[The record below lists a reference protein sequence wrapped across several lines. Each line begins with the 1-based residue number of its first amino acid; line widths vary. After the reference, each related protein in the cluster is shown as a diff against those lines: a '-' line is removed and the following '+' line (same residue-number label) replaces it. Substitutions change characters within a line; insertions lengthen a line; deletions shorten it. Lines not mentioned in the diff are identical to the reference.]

1 MSSVI
6 VADELATDVTGAEAM
21 VTQHQE
27 YKAEIDT
34 RQKSVSEF
42 EQQAK
47 KLVTSDH
54 SAARDINEKSS
65 KLQTSWVELAE
76 TWEKRKV
83 ELDKNLE
90 VQTYIREADQVEG
103 WINARSVD
111 IECEDLG
118 DSLEAV
124 EELLKKH
131 DEFEK
136 MLMAQEEKFLGLQ
149 RLTRE
154 EEELRKL
161 TEAEEKRRRDEVR
174 RKEKELEGK
183 KERERKE
190 RRMQKERKEQERRL
204 EEKRKNQER
213 VKREAEERRLIQ
225 EQKQRAEA
233 EERIKRKEEER
244 QRLEEA
250 EKLRIKEQKLR
261 EEKAKA
267 EKMKRAQ
274 ELRQRE
280 EEQKRREIDMQ
291 RAAEE
296 QKQRQREERKFDQNR
311 NRPYGTRS
319 PPEVIRNGSPVANK
333 NGFSGPLCEGILQR
347 KQELEVGGRKSQTR
361 AWKTYFTVIK
371 GHQLLF
377 FREKKD
383 LQTKNYA
390 APPLNLREGFCEEAS
405 DYTKRKNA
413 MRVILTDG
421 SEYLFIARDASDLKR
436 WVKNISSITDG
447 EENGLD
453 DDLPASPPP
462 PRFNTPPL
470 SRDGRS
476 SPSIPR
482 NAAPT
487 FNPVITITTPDE
499 ETEDEGPPTFAP
511 PPPPAAIPQPV
522 VAPSDFAAPDNLPP
536 PIPDISLMPEDG
548 DDGLDNVLTAF
559 PDDLP
564 PDIPPPDIP
573 PPDIP
578 PPDIPPP
585 NIPDIFDEEGIPDAP
600 STPPPL
606 DDSEV
611 RSPNGIYL
619 EVDSDDEDLDDLP
632 SPSPPAYVPSQLEGD
647 PEPPPRRKQRAPPPP
662 SKSGVRSDS
671 QESRSLSDSLDKLAD
686 NIPVPIPL
694 LAAKPGR
701 LAKTSALGK
710 QQSVDSDSDTG
721 HAHEEKKRDKK
732 KGMFGNIFKKKR

>member
-190 RRMQKERKEQERRL
+190 RRMQKEREEQERRL

-250 EKLRIKEQKLR
+250 EKLRIKEQKHEGR
-261 EEKAKA
+261 ESESRENETRTRTSTAGGRAEEK
-267 EKMKRAQ
+267 RD
-274 ELRQRE
+274 R
-280 EEQKRREIDMQ
+280 
-291 RAAEE
+291 
-296 QKQRQREERKFDQNR
+296 
-311 NRPYGTRS
+311 
-319 PPEVIRNGSPVANK
+319 
-333 NGFSGPLCEGILQR
+333 
-347 KQELEVGGRKSQTR
+347 
-361 AWKTYFTVIK
+361 
-371 GHQLLF
+371 
-377 FREKKD
+377 
-383 LQTKNYA
+383 YA
-390 APPLNLREGFCEEAS
+390 ASGRRTEA
-405 DYTKRKNA
+405 T
-413 MRVILTDG
+413 
-421 SEYLFIARDASDLKR
+421 
-436 WVKNISSITDG
+436 
-447 EENGLD
+447 
-453 DDLPASPPP
+453 PA
-462 PRFNTPPL
+462 
-470 SRDGRS
+470 
-476 SPSIPR
+476 
-482 NAAPT
+482 
-487 FNPVITITTPDE
+487 
-499 ETEDEGPPTFAP
+499 
-511 PPPPAAIPQPV
+511 
-522 VAPSDFAAPDNLPP
+522 
-536 PIPDISLMPEDG
+536 
-548 DDGLDNVLTAF
+548 
-559 PDDLP
+559 
-564 PDIPPPDIP
+564 
-573 PPDIP
+573 
-578 PPDIPPP
+578 
-585 NIPDIFDEEGIPDAP
+585 
-600 STPPPL
+600 
-606 DDSEV
+606 
-611 RSPNGIYL
+611 
-619 EVDSDDEDLDDLP
+619 
-632 SPSPPAYVPSQLEGD
+632 
-647 PEPPPRRKQRAPPPP
+647 RRK
-662 SKSGVRSDS
+662 K
-671 QESRSLSDSLDKLAD
+671 
-686 NIPVPIPL
+686 I
-694 LAAKPGR
+694 
-701 LAKTSALGK
+701 
-710 QQSVDSDSDTG
+710 
-721 HAHEEKKRDKK
+721 
-732 KGMFGNIFKKKR
+732 